1 MKNGF
6 NRKETMA
13 LTGITS
19 GKLSYWDETE
29 LVKPLK
35 LGNEKKPTV
44 IYSWQQIIQLKVIDR
59 LRDTLSL
66 QEIRKV
72 LNFLSEKNYEHSIF
86 ECKLFIVDGELF
98 LIEKLEDLETKI
110 ILASG
115 KNKGQVMVQIIEPFK
130 SIIYNLREEATKH
143 HIYQYNEKV
152 KGTPLASFQS

>member
-1 MKNGF
+1 MENGF
-6 NRKETMA
+6 NRKETIA

-35 LGNEKKPTV
+35 FGNEKKPTV
-44 IYSWQQIIQLKVIDR
+44 IYNWQQIIQLKIIDR
-59 LRDTLSL
+59 LRNTLSL

-72 LNFLSEKNYEHSIF
+72 LNFLTERNYEYSVF

-98 LIEKLEDLETKI
+98 LIEKLEDLEEQI

-115 KNKGQVMVQIIEPFK
+115 KQKGQVMVQIIEPFK
-130 SIIYNLREEATKH
+130 SILNNLREEANKH
-143 HIYQYNEKV
+143 HIYQYAEKV
-152 KGTPLASFQS
+152 KGTPLEIC

>member
-13 LTGITS
+13 LTGVTS

-35 LGNEKKPTV
+35 FGNEKKPTV
-44 IYSWQQIIQLKVIDR
+44 VYNWQQILQLKIIGR

-72 LNFLSEKNYEHSIF
+72 LTFLSEKNYKHSIF

-110 ILASG
+110 ITASG
-115 KNKGQVMVQIIEPFK
+115 KNKGQAMVQIIEPFK
-130 SIIYNLREEATKH
+130 SIIPNLREQAIKH
-143 HIYQYNEKV
+143 HIQQYNEKV
-152 KGTPLASFQS
+152 KGTPLALYQS